1 MGVGGIPVVDFSG
14 VDVTSGDDEGVTD
27 VVNADVVLVAG
38 VVGLVGFVGVAVVWG
53 AREVVDGDEVG
64 RAVDIF
70 VVVDVGESVTFGD
83 EGAMDVTEVPS
94 LEAVELTTA
103 EEVAGFWDVF
113 TAAEVS
119 VMLVKRVVE
128 GSS

>member
-70 VVVDVGESVTFGD
+70 VVVDVGESVTFSD